1 MAVQKKSI
9 LNNFKDVLGQYCA
22 INQFI
27 ELSKRCFVA
36 DHEEDMATRESFIA
50 LATRNSIALTDYN
63 AENMVIAI
71 SRSYIVNVNL
81 CFETF
86 LKDICTQVRQYGKGA
101 YHDKTK
107 DESWLKCAT
116 HNIIPGNLP
125 VDIQALFDLCEYYR
139 LIRNSAV
146 HDLCEIDDHLKEY
159 KKLQGYDFKVETKF
173 ARLSAPNDYN
183 NISFDDFVMFA
194 RSCVE
199 LATYLF
205 NHISYDYEKI
215 ILNVPASQKAI
226 WKKYSKERRE
236 RAILAFINTSFAIDD
251 TLSAEIEHLADII
264 MAQ

>member
-1 MAVQKKSI
+1 M
-9 LNNFKDVLGQYCA
+9 
-22 INQFI
+22 
-27 ELSKRCFVA
+27 
-36 DHEEDMATRESFIA
+36 
-50 LATRNSIALTDYN
+50 
-63 AENMVIAI
+63 
-71 SRSYIVNVNL
+71 
-81 CFETF
+81 
-86 LKDICTQVRQYGKGA
+86 
-101 YHDKTK
+101 
-107 DESWLKCAT
+107 
-116 HNIIPGNLP
+116 
-125 VDIQALFDLCEYYR
+125 
-139 LIRNSAV
+139 

-173 ARLSAPNDYN
+173 TRLSAPNDYN

-226 WKKYSKERRE
+226 WKKYPKERRE